1 MTGGAVR
8 PGILAFLSSYLPAF
22 RSGGPIRT
30 LEAMTAQMSDEWEFL
45 IVAADRDLG
54 DDGPFPG
61 VPVNTWITCGPARVF
76 YRSPGVRGWIA
87 LLRSLESIDY
97 DVIYLNSFFGTH
109 ASLIP
114 LLLRRAGWLRRRP
127 VVVAPRGELDPGAL
141 ALKHR
146 KKAAFL
152 KAARLVRLHRGVV
165 WHASNPVERE
175 SILRHTRAPAPQV
188 FQALDLSGRS
198 SGAATRKTERAS
210 GEPLR
215 ITFLSRISP
224 IKNLRFALEV
234 LTRVTVPVQFDIH
247 GIIEDLAYWEGCQKA
262 MADLP
267 SHVTARYVGEVLP
280 QDVESTLAGY
290 DLFLFPT
297 LGENYGHVI
306 RESLSA
312 GLPALISD
320 TTPWR
325 GLEAK
330 GAGADLPLD
339 DPGRFAAWI
348 DAYHRLPPDRQT
360 AMRAAAARAGDDPE
374 AAARNLQDNRD
385 LFRAALTL
393 STMRRIAL
401 QSHFWLRPFTGPA
414 CSAAQESGVK
424 PVRRRSRRRR

>member
-1 MTGGAVR
+1 MTGRAVR
-8 PGILAFLSSYLPAF
+8 PRILAFLSSYLPAF

-54 DDGPFPG
+54 DDRPFPD
-61 VPVNTWITCGPARVF
+61 VPVNTWTACGPARVF
-76 YRSPGVRGWIA
+76 YRSPGAGGWIA
-87 LLRSLESIDY
+87 LLRSLGSIDY
-97 DVIYLNSFFGTH
+97 DIIYLNSFFGVH

-114 LLLRRAGWLRRRP
+114 MLFRRVGWLRRRP

-146 KKAAFL
+146 KKAIFL
-152 KAARLVRLHRGVV
+152 KAARLLRLHQGVV

-175 SILRHTRAPAPQV
+175 SILRHTGAPAPRV

-198 SGAATRKTERAS
+198 SGTAVRKRERAS

-215 ITFLSRISP
+215 VTFLSRISP
-224 IKNLRFALEV
+224 IKNLRFALEA
-234 LTRVTVPVQFDIH
+234 LARVAVPVQFDIY
-247 GIIEDLAYWEGCQKA
+247 GIIEDLAYWDRCQQA

-267 SHVTARYVGEVLP
+267 SHVTARYVGEVRP
-280 QDVESTLAGY
+280 HDVERTLATY

-312 GLPALISD
+312 GVPALISD

-339 DPGRFAAWI
+339 DPRRFAAWI
-348 DAYHRLPPDRQT
+348 DAYDRLPPDRQA
-360 AMRAAAARAGDDPE
+360 AMRAAAAHAGDDAE
-374 AAARNLQDNRD
+374 AATKNLQDNRN
-385 LFRAALTL
+385 LFRTV
-393 STMRRIAL
+393 
-401 QSHFWLRPFTGPA
+401 LRGR
-414 CSAAQESGVK
+414 GL
-424 PVRRRSRRRR
+424 